1 MVVRDVYIGKYEV
14 VFMIMR
20 GIVLIVLAVA
30 MLVLLPLLSA
40 GGEQTEKK
48 PPEGIMGLTTEQWR
62 KKLSPLEYKV
72 LWKKGTEAPFSGDL
86 LYNKEEGIYV
96 TAGCGQPVFS
106 SEHKYDSK
114 TGWPSFWKPLSEDAV
129 RIVPDNSFGLRR
141 FEVVSSK
148 CGEHLG
154 HVFRDGPPPTGLRY
168 CINSVALDFIPSR

>member
-1 MVVRDVYIGKYEV
+1 MAVTGVYIGKYEV

-20 GIVLIVLAVA
+20 GIALIGFAVA
-30 MLVLLPLLSA
+30 TLVLSPLLPA
-40 GGEQTEKK
+40 GGEQSEEK
-48 PPEGIMGLTTEQWR
+48 PPEGVMGLTTEQWR

-86 LYNKEEGIYV
+86 LYNKEEGTYV

-106 SEHKYDSK
+106 SKHKYDSR
-114 TGWPSFWKPLSEDAV
+114 TGWPSFWKPINEDAV
-129 RIVPDNSFGLRR
+129 RVVPDNSFGLRR

-168 CINSVALDFIPSR
+168 CVNSVALDFIPSR

>member
-1 MVVRDVYIGKYEV
+1 MVVAGVYIGKHEV

-20 GIVLIVLAVA
+20 GIVLIVLVIAV
-30 MLVLLPLLSA
+30 LVLSPFLPA
-40 GGEQTEKK
+40 GGEQAEKP
-48 PPEGIMGLTTEQWR
+48 PPEGVMGLTAEQWK

-72 LWKKGTEAPFSGDL
+72 LWKKGTEAPFSGAL
-86 LYNKEEGIYV
+86 LYNKEKGTYV

-114 TGWPSFWKPLSEDAV
+114 TGWPSFWKPISEDAIRV
-129 RIVPDNSFGLRR
+129 VPDNSFGLRR

-154 HVFRDGPPPTGLRY
+154 HVFSDGPPPTGLRY